1 MRRVELV
8 GLVGL
13 VGLAGLGWA
22 GVAESWW
29 VVWGEGVCVSV
40 CVRMRGTVCGRE
52 RREREGGEEGEGG
65 AGDLGRGKTKRH
77 GFRS

>member
-13 VGLAGLGWA
+13 AGLAGLGWS

-40 CVRMRGTVCGRE
+40 CVKTYYAYQLSRE
-52 RREREGGEEGEGG
+52 LPRSESEVSSHQKRAEGV
-65 AGDLGRGKTKRH
+65 
-77 GFRS
+77 GFCRNWQF